1 MAAALSQTIVA
12 VTTESE
18 CRAVRLVQ
26 MRDLFLGGGTF
37 TVEELVERFG
47 VGRKTIYRDLNSLSR
62 RLSLPLVCEVRWGLM
77 RK

>member
-1 MAAALSQTIVA
+1 MAATQTYIA
-12 VTTESE
+12 AITESE

-26 MRDLFLGGGTF
+26 MRDLFLAGETY

-62 RLSLPLVCEVRWGLM
+62 KLCLPLVCEVRWGLM

>member
-1 MAAALSQTIVA
+1 MAALQQAIV

-26 MRDLFLGGGTF
+26 MRDLFLGGGTY
-37 TVEELVERFG
+37 TIDDLIERFG

-62 RLSLPLVCEVRWGLM
+62 SLNLPLVCEVRWGLM